1 VVITDSR
8 PIVKPTAVTLESG
21 SYDHVDA
28 NMSPRYDPCCY
39 STLLVVLVLHG
50 EVPDLMYFD
59 RIIDDSIILM
69 GDTIVGGAE

>member
-1 VVITDSR
+1 MTV
-8 PIVKPTAVTLESG
+8 ESG

-59 RIIDDSIILM
+59 RIIDDTIILM
-69 GDTIVGGAE
+69 GNTLVGGVE

>member
-8 PIVKPTAVTLESG
+8 PISKLTAMTVERG

-39 STLLVVLVLHG
+39 LTLLVVLVPHG

-59 RIIDDSIILM
+59 RIIDDSIILI

>member
-1 VVITDSR
+1 MTVER
-8 PIVKPTAVTLESG
+8 G

-39 STLLVVLVLHG
+39 STVLVVLVPDG

-59 RIIDDSIILM
+59 RIIDDSIILI